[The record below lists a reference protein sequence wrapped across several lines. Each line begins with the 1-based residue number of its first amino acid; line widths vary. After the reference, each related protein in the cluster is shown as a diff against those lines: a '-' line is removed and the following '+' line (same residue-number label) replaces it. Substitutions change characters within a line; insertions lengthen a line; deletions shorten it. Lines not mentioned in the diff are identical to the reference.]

1 MRISDW
7 SSDVCSSDLRVD
19 LLERLRGYEHA
30 SSRVNTGLPGRRT
43 STTSRQPRST
53 CWSMV
58 TRLWTLAVSWRVS
71 PKRTSPPALS
81 RAHSSSPLA
90 SSSATATGGR
100 SEEHTSELQSLMR
113 HPFAALFFT
122 KKKLHNTQSTTTH

>member
-43 STTSRQPRST
+43 STTSRQLRST

-81 RAHSSSPLA
+81 RAHSSDRKS
-90 SSSATATGGR
+90 T
-100 SEEHTSELQSLMR
+100 TSELQSLMR
-113 HPFAALFFT
+113 ISYAVFFLTT
-122 KKKLHNTQSTTTH
+122 KKSTHELAIRILRELRTV